1 MQIFNWLSFCCYVAF
16 CSIFCDVF
24 SELEIQQFLDL
35 AEENELIVIPLVQ
48 TFGHFEVSHARGL
61 LIHDDVFF

>member
-16 CSIFCDVF
+16 YGMFCDVF

-48 TFGHFEVSHARGL
+48 TFGHFEVSYAWGL
-61 LIHDDVFF
+61 PTDVLF